1 MPQLPRIRFAA
12 LLGALLTASTPPALA
27 LEAACAPIIK
37 ASNAKFSAPAFHDKL
52 YASAGAK
59 VPDGEFIKVG
69 DKAWMKADKQWMSV
83 SPAML
88 KKLQNFDP
96 EGFGMH
102 NCKSLGMIGI
112 KPAQV
117 YGWDLKV
124 AGKVYKG
131 SKLTVA
137 FDGLPSKTETGDG
150 GVVLTT
156 YTGVT
161 VPAGAK

>member
-1 MPQLPRIRFAA
+1 MFRPVFPLICAAIA
-12 LLGALLTASTPPALA
+12 LLAMPPALA
-27 LEAACAPIIK
+27 LEAACAPIVK
-37 ASNAKFSAPAFHDKL
+37 ASSAKFAATAFHDKM
-52 YASAGAK
+52 YENATAK
-59 VPDGEFIKVG
+59 TPHGEFIKVG
-69 DKAWMKADKQWMSV
+69 DKAWMKAGKNWV
-83 SPAML
+83 GVPPTLL
-88 KKLQNFDP
+88 KKMQNIDP
-96 EGFGMH
+96 DSMGMH